1 METHLLAIQAKILL
15 WTGLGWL
22 VIGLYLG
29 QDPSTVAWR
38 AGLGAF
44 AAMWCVGKLLHQVA
58 GVIEE
63 AAATHAAEQQL
74 ATEKAAEK
82 AQGKG
87 AVAGQLATAGATGA
101 RR

>member
-22 VIGLYLG
+22 AIGLYLG
-29 QDPSTVAWR
+29 QEPTTVAWR
-38 AGLGAF
+38 AALGAF

-63 AAATHAAEQQL
+63 AAAAHTAEQQL
-74 ATEKAAEK
+74 AEEKAVEK
-82 AQGKG
+82 PPGKG
-87 AVAGQLATAGATGA
+87 PNGGQARTSGTAGA

>member
-29 QDPSTVAWR
+29 QDPTTVAWR
-38 AGLGAF
+38 AALGAF

-63 AAATHAAEQQL
+63 AAAAHATEQQL
-74 ATEKAAEK
+74 AAEKAAEK
-82 AQGKG
+82 PPGKG
-87 AVAGQLATAGATGA
+87 LGGGQSGTSGAAGA